1 MKKPIIRIL
10 LSLLLVAVV
19 AVGGTFAYLMATDS
33 PLLNTFTLAEVET
46 NIEESGSTSADKS
59 AVVKNTGKS
68 PVYVRARVVVS
79 GIAPDLLDVKYHT
92 SAING
97 ETVWQ
102 DGEDGYYYYKA
113 ILQADPANPPT
124 TTALFTGVDV
134 DFSVGPEVTFS
145 VDVYQESVLAPAGAD
160 AKWSLQDAKE
170 AFNAKG

>member
-46 NIEESGSTSADKS
+46 NIEESGSTSSDKS
-59 AVVKNTGKS
+59 AVVKNIGKS

-79 GIAPDLLDVKYHT
+79 GIDPDLLVVQYHT
-92 SAING
+92 SAINS

-102 DGEDGYYYYKA
+102 DGGDGFYYYKA
-113 ILQADPANPPT
+113 ILQADPT
-124 TTALFTGVDV
+124 TSSATTPLFTGVKV
-134 DFSVGPEVTFS
+134 DPSVGPEATFS
-145 VDVYQESVLAPAGAD
+145 VDVYQESVLAPADGNWTIEA
-160 AKWSLQDAKE
+160 AKSAFHAKS
-170 AFNAKG
+170 